1 MPLHGE
7 LGRGMGAA
15 PCIPRHSLSDLTSEH
30 SGHGAA
36 DTRRVQCPVSMNV
49 MCSDHSTI
57 ALTWLTATKPWSCV
71 EELSL
76 GERTQNLPDS
86 TGPVRPILT
95 HWTFVKAETLGSAW
109 GLVMV
114 TQIRLCPD

>member
-1 MPLHGE
+1 
-7 LGRGMGAA
+7 
-15 PCIPRHSLSDLTSEH
+15 
-30 SGHGAA
+30 
-36 DTRRVQCPVSMNV
+36 MNV
-49 MCSDHSTI
+49 MCSDCFTL

-114 TQIRLCPD
+114 TQIRLCPDEWVP